1 MSLIR
6 FLVRATAVF
15 AVVFLAQTLPAA
27 ACTLGPA
34 QIFWQ
39 SSWYAGQ
46 VTKGPDS
53 EGRCYVTYDGYD
65 SSWDEWVTSDR
76 LRQASAGASKAA
88 CPGGGI
94 EILWRGEWYAGRVLK
109 GPDNQGR
116 CFITYDG
123 YGSEWDEW
131 VEAAR
136 MRR

>member
-6 FLVRATAVF
+6 LLVRAIPVF
-15 AVVFLAQTLPAA
+15 AVVFLAQALPTE

-34 QIFWQ
+34 QIFRQ
-39 SSWYAGQ
+39 SNWYAGQ

-53 EGRCYVTYDGYD
+53 EGRC
-65 SSWDEWVTSDR
+65 
-76 LRQASAGASKAA
+76 
-88 CPGGGI
+88 
-94 EILWRGEWYAGRVLK
+94 
-109 GPDNQGR
+109 
-116 CFITYDG
+116 FITCDS